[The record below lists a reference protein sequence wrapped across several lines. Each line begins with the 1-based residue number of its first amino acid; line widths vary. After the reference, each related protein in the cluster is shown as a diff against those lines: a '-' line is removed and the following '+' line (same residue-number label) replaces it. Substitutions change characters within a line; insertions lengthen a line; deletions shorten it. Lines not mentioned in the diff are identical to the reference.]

1 MVIDEF
7 ISFLFICTESDDEP
21 RSEYEAG
28 TALGELLWIS
38 DHISSVVRQCRVG
51 LCIIIKFKMCKK
63 KKVTFGVF
71 FNWNQTLLWQ
81 ITMKWRMKLAN
92 HNATEMRAAS
102 GAGKRT
108 GANSNSIRLV
118 ENLAVFL
125 RPASLVSQKCTAI
138 KKLPRQLDWKQLK
151 AKRDDAIVYI
161 LREQQP
167 THVA

>member
-28 TALGELLWIS
+28 IAFGELLWIS

-108 GANSNSIRLV
+108 GASSNSIRLV
-118 ENLAVFL
+118 ENLAIFL
-125 RPASLVSQKCTAI
+125 RPASLAPQKCTAI

-151 AKRDDAIVYI
+151 AKRDDPIVYI
-161 LREQQP
+161 LREQQT

>member
-7 ISFLFICTESDDEP
+7 IYFLFICTESDDEP

-28 TALGELLWIS
+28 IAFGELLWIS

-81 ITMKWRMKLAN
+81 ITMMWRMKLAN

-125 RPASLVSQKCTAI
+125 RPASLVSQKCTTI

-161 LREQQP
+161 LREQQT

>member
-28 TALGELLWIS
+28 TAFGELLWIS

-63 KKVTFGVF
+63 KKVTFEVF

-81 ITMKWRMKLAN
+81 ITMKLAN

-108 GANSNSIRLV
+108 GANSDSICLV

-125 RPASLVSQKCTAI
+125 RPASLVPQKSTAI

>member
-1 MVIDEF
+1 
-7 ISFLFICTESDDEP
+7 
-21 RSEYEAG
+21 
-28 TALGELLWIS
+28 
-38 DHISSVVRQCRVG
+38 
-51 LCIIIKFKMCKK
+51 
-63 KKVTFGVF
+63 
-71 FNWNQTLLWQ
+71 
-81 ITMKWRMKLAN
+81 MKWMKLAN
-92 HNATEMRAAS
+92 HNPTEMRAAS

-108 GANSNSIRLV
+108 GTNSNSTRLV

-138 KKLPRQLDWKQLK
+138 KKLPWQLDWKQLK